1 MDHDNLA
8 RSVHVM
14 TTLTPTLLLTVI
26 RKCESFLKSYAGDP
40 IASSSSN
47 ENDIMLISKYKSKI
61 IYCHEGVRIIN
72 YTLLSWLYWNRSC

>member
-1 MDHDNLA
+1 MDTLVTLRVAMDHDNLA

-40 IASSSSN
+40 V
-47 ENDIMLISKYKSKI
+47 
-61 IYCHEGVRIIN
+61 H
-72 YTLLSWLYWNRSC
+72 LLLFQRK

>member
-26 RKCESFLKSYAGDP
+26 RKCESFMKSCADDP
-40 IASSSSN
+40 ITSSSN
-47 ENDIMLISKYKSKI
+47 ENDIMLILHLYSLIYNIFMTHCSSKS
-61 IYCHEGVRIIN
+61 VLV
-72 YTLLSWLYWNRSC
+72 TLNLK